1 MKINREPLASLSPE
15 VVAQD
20 RDYWSKQLKP
30 MLGDWLTPETSVK
43 QVCDFA
49 EKVYVQKDLAGFTG
63 NPKLVQNEYA
73 SKTYSKLR
81 SSIAGLYNWRFA
93 EASNKLRIMQVKS
106 PIEQQAVQPEKERLT
121 EEQQRMLKAA
131 DFAFCQAFAL
141 CPRSPEAVFR
151 YVSLLVNIGRVDD
164 ALLVAQTAAKVDP
177 ANRQLDG
184 LITELKRIKAA
195 QRKP

>member
-1 MKINREPLASLSPE
+1 
-15 VVAQD
+15 
-20 RDYWSKQLKP
+20 
-30 MLGDWLTPETSVK
+30 
-43 QVCDFA
+43 
-49 EKVYVQKDLAGFTG
+49 VQKDLAGFSG
-63 NPKLVQNEYA
+63 DPKFVQNDYA
-73 SKTYSKLR
+73 SKNYSKLR

-106 PIEQQAVQPEKERLT
+106 PAEQQAMQPEKERLT